1 MSFYFGEEKLSFVV
15 ACFCT
20 NYQKSSFL
28 SIMNQYFMSTECLD
42 NEYNK
47 NMQVDFTH
55 KLLGENVSKI
65 ECRNTYIE
73 KYPQIKTNKM
83 NDKIYCHI

>member
-1 MSFYFGEEKLSFVV
+1 MK
-15 ACFCT
+15 
-20 NYQKSSFL
+20 
-28 SIMNQYFMSTECLD
+28 QYFMSTECLD

-65 ECRNTYIE
+65 EFRNTYIE
-73 KYPQIKTNKM
+73 KYP
-83 NDKIYCHI
+83 